1 MTVFVK
7 RINDPIIGQ
16 AAVIYGEYH
25 DGIVYRGGVE
35 EAVASYEAERG
46 VKVEKIIV
54 LR

>member
-7 RINDPIIGQ
+7 RINDRLLGPCCSISC
-16 AAVIYGEYH
+16 EYH
-25 DGIVYRGGVE
+25 DGIVYRGDVD
-35 EAVASYEAERG
+35 EAVRTYEADRG